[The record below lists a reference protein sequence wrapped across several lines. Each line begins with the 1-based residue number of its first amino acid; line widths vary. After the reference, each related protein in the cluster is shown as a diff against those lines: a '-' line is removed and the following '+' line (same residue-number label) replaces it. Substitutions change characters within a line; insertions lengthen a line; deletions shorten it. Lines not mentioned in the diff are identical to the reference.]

1 MEALVRELDGIFGK
15 RRPRV
20 GVLALQDD
28 KPVEAILAALAPV
41 LDSLVATT
49 SGHAGHARAVPA
61 GALADAARAVGF
73 PHATAEAEPFIALSR
88 ARERAGDGGAV
99 LVTGSLY
106 LLERLR
112 AAALEAR

>member
-1 MEALVRELDGIFGK
+1 M
-15 RRPRV
+15 
-20 GVLALQDD
+20 
-28 KPVEAILAALAPV
+28 LAALAPA

-61 GALADAARAVGF
+61 QALADAARAAGF
-73 PHATAEAEPFIALSR
+73 AHVTAEAEAFIALAR
-88 ARERAGDGGAV
+88 ARDRAGAAGAV